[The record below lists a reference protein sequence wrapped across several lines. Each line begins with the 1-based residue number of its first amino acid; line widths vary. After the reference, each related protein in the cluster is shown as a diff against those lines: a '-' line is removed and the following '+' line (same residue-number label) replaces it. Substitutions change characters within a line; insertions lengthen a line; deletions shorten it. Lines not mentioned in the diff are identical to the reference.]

1 VTSRATDANGNVQ
14 PTAEELE
21 SKLTFLEHNAQLGRT
36 LVIA

>member
-1 VTSRATDANGNVQ
+1 VNGNVQ

-21 SKLTFLEHNAQLGRT
+21 TKLTFLEQNSQLPRP